1 MPIWLIQADKLP
13 FVTVD
18 TQPGPL
24 AWDVG
29 EFYKARLQ
37 HTFLHIANTA
47 IVAHSKGTLR
57 DLALHGWKATPCA
70 QASGAALCV
79 RGDATLDFFDV
90 AQSTVPYVYSA
101 ELERAYV
108 PPVCAS
114 SAEGRLQT
122 STTTTYSVSVCDLVQ
137 GHMHFVLE
145 DRLGTATMWFKQDP
159 TALWQ
164 VLLLAVTA
172 IYAVTMLSLHLC
184 ELVQKEEPAA
194 LKPATKYALAAAHS
208 VLAVVLVAN
217 CATHHSMLVTDEE
230 VLLCYLLYAFVLVDV
245 CFVVLRRTTPY
256 RSNDDR
262 SKQVNGMLVFLLL
275 VTLRLNSSFQNVFVI
290 VLTMLFGVRM
300 WCKVLQTAYL
310 NMHRTLN
317 LSAVPPNLSVTMD
330 VAVFYLLL
338 TIALAEQGSD
348 ELETQLLISMVLV
361 TSFNVG
367 LLLAVVVQLRTSPQN
382 W

>member
-1 MPIWLIQADKLP
+1 MPIWVIQADKLP

-24 AWDVG
+24 PWDVG
-29 EFYKARLQ
+29 VFYKARLQ

-57 DLALHGWKATPCA
+57 DLARQGWKATTCA

-79 RGDATLDFFDV
+79 RDASLDFFD
-90 AQSTVPYVYSA
+90 AAGSTVPYVYSA
-101 ELERAYV
+101 ELERAYM

-114 SAEGRLQT
+114 STEGRLQT

-164 VLLLAVTA
+164 VVLLAVTA

-184 ELVQKEEPAA
+184 ELVQNEEPVA
-194 LKPATKYALAAAHS
+194 LKPTTKYALAAAHA

-230 VLLCYLLYAFVLVDV
+230 VQLCYLLYAFVVVDV
-245 CFVVLRRTTPY
+245 CFVVLRRTTTY
-256 RSNDDR
+256 RSNDDK

-317 LSAVPPNLSVTMD
+317 IAVVPPNLSVSID
-330 VAVFYLLL
+330 VVVFYLLL
-338 TIALAEQGSD
+338 TIALAEQGNA
-348 ELETQLLISMVLV
+348 ELEAQLLVSMVLV